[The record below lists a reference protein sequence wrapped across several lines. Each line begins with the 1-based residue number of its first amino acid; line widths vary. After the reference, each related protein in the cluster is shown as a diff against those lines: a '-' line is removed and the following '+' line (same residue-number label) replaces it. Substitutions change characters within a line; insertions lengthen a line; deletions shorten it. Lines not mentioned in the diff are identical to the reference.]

1 MNLIHLL
8 IFVINTCSG
17 TSYLCTGCFK
27 PYNYGSNRK
36 IGMCPTGFTLNNL
49 TCNFPDSIYV
59 LFDILFNETTSFTNS
74 NVSVFNTAL
83 GTFKTQG
90 NPFPTKERGFYFPKN
105 SFLVSSTNF
114 VPSSDQ
120 CYDFYM
126 RALESGTVLTVDG
139 LNEFLEIKFGES
151 ILVSYRYC
159 GINLLC
165 EFKKGFLEYINSG
178 TENVWTYFSFNLFE
192 GFEYVWSSIYIDMVE
207 VSRIIYVGE
216 NAIGVLDSSENF
228 VWKLGN
234 QNSGFKGFIYR
245 LLVTNV
251 WNPYSASFSYVNYC
265 DDYYFLENNECYFT
279 NCSNLDPIWSV
290 RSSCSTCYT
299 NECSDCEGYKKDDC
313 ISENVICEEGCS
325 KCSFSTCEICEASYI
340 KIKDEINTYCKR
352 LNFIY
357 KRAFNHYDD
366 CNLLI
371 DGLFK

>member
-165 EFKKGFLEYINSG
+165 EFL
-178 TENVWTYFSFNLFE
+178 VFN
-192 GFEYVWSSIYIDMVE
+192 
-207 VSRIIYVGE
+207 
-216 NAIGVLDSSENF
+216 
-228 VWKLGN
+228 
-234 QNSGFKGFIYR
+234 
-245 LLVTNV
+245 
-251 WNPYSASFSYVNYC
+251 
-265 DDYYFLENNECYFT
+265 
-279 NCSNLDPIWSV
+279 
-290 RSSCSTCYT
+290 
-299 NECSDCEGYKKDDC
+299 
-313 ISENVICEEGCS
+313 
-325 KCSFSTCEICEASYI
+325 
-340 KIKDEINTYCKR
+340 
-352 LNFIY
+352 
-357 KRAFNHYDD
+357 
-366 CNLLI
+366 
-371 DGLFK
+371 